1 MQHGLWDRLSLEYAI
16 GLVRHKTIPTVR
28 SVDASDHA
36 IGMVLDA
43 GARALIGLGVS
54 ACLMASLKGFML
66 WFERDRL
73 ASLTGYVMSSG
84 ALGAVLERLADQTI
98 APDALKSGDV
108 KRIAAFWGA
117 FHTDLAN
124 VPAQVLSRACG
135 AWRRSGEK
143 FYPTSGQLLKL
154 CRDDEEWRNATT
166 LRKGLDR
173 IANATP
179 ERGDNYRLTD
189 EESMAYFREKLA
201 ALGKRVTDERDEN
214 AGANAD
220 RVREI
225 AITGSLI
232 RRVPTEAA

>member
-1 MQHGLWDRLSLEYAI
+1 
-16 GLVRHKTIPTVR
+16 
-28 SVDASDHA
+28 
-36 IGMVLDA
+36 
-43 GARALIGLGVS
+43 
-54 ACLMASLKGFML
+54 MA
-66 WFERDRL
+66 ENRD
-73 ASLTGYVMSSG
+73 S
-84 ALGAVLERLADQTI
+84 LGAVVPLSSGMPAVEAQLSRLATDAALMGFGMPLTAPLWAIQRAKALLPAIDRAMCGAGHSARVTILERLADQTI

-154 CRDDEEWRNATT
+154 CRDDEEWSGATA